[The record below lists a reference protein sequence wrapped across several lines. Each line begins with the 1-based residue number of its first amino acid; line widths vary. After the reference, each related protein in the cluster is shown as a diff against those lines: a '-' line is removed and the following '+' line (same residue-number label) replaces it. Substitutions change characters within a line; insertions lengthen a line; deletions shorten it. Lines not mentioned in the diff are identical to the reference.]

1 MAPSAVRM
9 ARSSP
14 RDSAT
19 VMPVGGCAGT
29 WTPPVSTP
37 ALASSA
43 SMKFPAASSPI
54 AAASATRRPSLAA
67 AIAVIEAD
75 PPTTRAMLS
84 TSFSCCPK
92 TGVTSSP
99 STRTSGLQSPIR
111 RRSKARWPAGAGRTG
126 RTGQKTA
133 GCGSLPTGPCPRV
146 PLAHQCDLHPGLG
159 QRADRV
165 GVSGGVGDELADGA
179 DLADPAERDLAD
191 LGTVRHHHNAPGAAE
206 HDRVR
211 VRLHFVVRGAAS
223 PGVDAVHA
231 DERHVEIEA
240 GQARLGDRPRQLI
253 RLAAGHA
260 AGGDQLDAGP
270 DRQLRGA

>member
-1 MAPSAVRM
+1 MAPSAVSM

-14 RDSAT
+14 RESAT
-19 VMPVGGCAGT
+19 VMPVGSCART
-29 WTPPVSTP
+29 ATPPVLTP

-92 TGVTSSP
+92 AGVTSSP

-111 RRSKARWPAGAGRTG
+111 RRSKARWPAGAGRTRRTGRTG
-126 RTGQKTA
+126 RTGQPVA
-133 GCGSLPTGPCPRV
+133 GCGSLPTGPRPGV
-146 PLAHQCDLHPGLG
+146 PLAYPCDLHPGLG
-159 QRADRV
+159 QRANRV
-165 GVSGGVGDELADGA
+165 GVRGGVGDELADGA
-179 DLADPAERDLAD
+179 DLTDAGERDLAD
-191 LGTVRHHHNAPGAAE
+191 LGTVRHHHDPPGAAE

-211 VRLHFVVRGAAS
+211 VRLHFVVRGAAG

-253 RLAAGHA
+253 GLAAGHA

-270 DRQLRGA
+270 